1 MHNCQKITF
10 HSDTVV
16 SLRSYSLTH
25 RGDPHF
31 SDTPHHPCPQNNQ
44 YIPTIARCLQLLLRV
59 DEYRH
64 AFLRVDGVST
74 LLSVLSSG
82 VNFQCQYQL
91 VFCLWVL
98 TFNGEIAERMGRW
111 VRGRGWWSWGRVLGS
126 VNGGSINWMG

>member
-1 MHNCQKITF
+1 M
-10 HSDTVV
+10 
-16 SLRSYSLTH
+16 
-25 RGDPHF
+25 
-31 SDTPHHPCPQNNQ
+31 
-44 YIPTIARCLQLLLRV
+44 

-98 TFNGEIAERMGRW
+98 TFNGDIAEKMGKW
-111 VRGRGWWSWGRVLGS
+111 VAAQLPFGVVPVGGWDDMSLLIAVGS
-126 VNGGSINWMG
+126 RDLRAVSNR